1 MSQCRADSATLQSN
15 QMARSNRVLLIVLAV
30 AFGAFLYTIHDLF
43 EYRII
48 EAGDRAPKFSITTE
62 SGQKVSHTDFG
73 GKLLVLNFWATWCPP
88 CVEEMPSLN
97 EFARTIQPQ
106 GVVVLGVSIDRNEKA
121 YRDFL
126 ARHQLSFQV
135 ARDPEESI
143 SSTYG
148 TFKWPETYVI
158 DREGKVVQKYVG
170 PRDWTDPQIM
180 NSIKALL

>member
-1 MSQCRADSATLQSN
+1 MLK
-15 QMARSNRVLLIVLAV
+15 SNRALLVVFAV
-30 AFGAFLYTIHDLF
+30 AFCAFLYTIHDLF
-43 EYRII
+43 EQRVV
-48 EAGDRAPKFSITTE
+48 EAGDNAPKFAITTE
-62 SGQKVSHTDFG
+62 SGTKLTHTDFD

-97 EFARTIQPQ
+97 EFARAMQPQ
-106 GVVVLGVSIDRNEKA
+106 GVTVLGVSVDRNEKA

-126 ARHQLSFQV
+126 ARNQLAFQV

-158 DREGKVVQKYVG
+158 NREGKVVQKYIG
-170 PRDWTDPQIM
+170 PRDWTDPQVV
-180 NSIKALL
+180 NSIRALL

>member
-1 MSQCRADSATLQSN
+1 MLK
-15 QMARSNRVLLIVLAV
+15 SNRALLVVFAV

-43 EYRII
+43 DQRVV

-62 SGQKVSHTDFG
+62 SGQKISNKEFG
-73 GKLLVLNFWATWCPP
+73 GKLLVVNFWATWCPP

-97 EFARTIQPQ
+97 EFARTMQPA
-106 GVVVLGVSIDRNEKA
+106 GVVVLGISVDRSEKA

-126 ARHQLSFQV
+126 ARNQLAFQV
-135 ARDPEESI
+135 ARDPEETI

-158 DREGKVVQKYVG
+158 DREGKVVQKYIG
-170 PRDWTDPQIM
+170 PRDWTDPQIV
-180 NSIKALL
+180 NSVKSLL

>member
-1 MSQCRADSATLQSN
+1 MLK
-15 QMARSNRVLLIVLAV
+15 SNRALLVVLVV
-30 AFGAFLYTIHDLF
+30 AFGAFLFTIHDLF
-43 EYRII
+43 EQRVVQ
-48 EAGDRAPKFSITTE
+48 AGETAPKFAITTE
-62 SGQKVSHTDFG
+62 AGQKVSHKEFG

-97 EFARTIQPQ
+97 EFARSMQPQ
-106 GVVVLGVSIDRNEKA
+106 GVVVLGVSVDRNEKA

-126 ARHQLSFQV
+126 ARNQLAFQV

-158 DREGKVVQKYVG
+158 NREGKVIQKYIG
-170 PRDWTDPQIM
+170 PRDWGDPAIV

>member
-1 MSQCRADSATLQSN
+1 MLK
-15 QMARSNRVLLIVLAV
+15 SNRALFIVLAV

-43 EYRII
+43 EVRIV
-48 EAGDRAPKFSITTE
+48 EAGETAPKFAITTE
-62 SGQKVSHTDFG
+62 SGQKVSHKDFG

-97 EFARTIQPQ
+97 EFARAMQPQ
-106 GVVVLGVSIDRNEKA
+106 GVVVLGVSVDRNEKA

-126 ARHQLSFQV
+126 ARNQLSFLV
-135 ARDPEESI
+135 ARDPEEGI

-158 DREGKVVQKYVG
+158 NTEGKVVQKYVG
-170 PRDWTDPQIM
+170 PRDWTDPQIV
-180 NSIKALL
+180 NSIKSLL